1 MWAIIKK
8 EFKSYFLSPIGY
20 IYIGVFLLMCS
31 VIFYTNIFYSILLGG
46 YVEFANFFNSTETI
60 LTFIVPLITMRMFS
74 EERKNGTEQLLLTSP
89 RSVTSIVL
97 GKFIAAALVVVVS
110 VLLTLIYFGIL
121 CYFGE
126 PQFGKALVAILGF
139 ALLAIAYVSFGMFAS
154 SLTENQ
160 VISAVITIAVFI
172 LLWFL
177 PSFSTI
183 FTNFSLMEAFY
194 ESFYLG
200 TISIKN
206 LVLLVSFSA
215 LFVVLTI
222 IVLQRRK
229 SVK

>member
-1 MWAIIKK
+1 MWAIVKK

-20 IYIGVFLLMCS
+20 IYIGVFLLTCS
-31 VIFYTNIFYSILLGG
+31 IFFYLDIFVKL
-46 YVEFANFFNSTETI
+46 STDFPYMFRSAVTI

-89 RSVTSIVL
+89 RSITQVVL
-97 GKFIAAALVVVVS
+97 GKFIAAALVVLVS

-121 CYFGE
+121 SYFGE
-126 PQFGKALVAILGF
+126 PQLGKSLIVILGF
-139 ALLAIAYVSFGMFAS
+139 ALLSIAYVSFGMFAS

-160 VISAVITIAVFI
+160 VVSAVITIAVFV

-177 PSFSTI
+177 PSFSSI
-183 FTNFSLMEAFY
+183 FIDFSLMEAFF

-206 LVLLVSFSA
+206 LVLLVSFTA
-215 LFVVLTI
+215 LFVVFTI
-222 IVLQRRK
+222 MVLQRRK

>member
-1 MWAIIKK
+1 MWAIVKK

-20 IYIGVFLLMCS
+20 IYIGVFLLTCS
-31 VIFYTNIFYSILLGG
+31 IFFYLDIFVNL
-46 YVEFANFFNSTETI
+46 STDFPYMFRSAVTI

-89 RSVTSIVL
+89 RSITQVVL
-97 GKFIAAALVVVVS
+97 GKFIAAALVVLVS

-121 CYFGE
+121 SYFGE
-126 PQFGKALVAILGF
+126 PQLGKSLIAILGF
-139 ALLAIAYVSFGMFAS
+139 ALLSIAYVSFGMFAS

-160 VISAVITIAVFI
+160 VVSAVITIAVFV

-177 PSFSTI
+177 PSFSSI
-183 FTNFSLMEAFY
+183 FIDFSLMEAFF

-206 LVLLVSFSA
+206 LVLLVLFTA
-215 LFVVLTI
+215 LFVVFTI
-222 IVLQRRK
+222 MVLQRRK

>member
-1 MWAIIKK
+1 MWAIVKK

-20 IYIGVFLLMCS
+20 IYIGVFLLTCS
-31 VIFYTNIFYSILLGG
+31 IFFYLDIFVNL
-46 YVEFANFFNSTETI
+46 STDFPYMFGSAVTI

-89 RSVTSIVL
+89 RSITQVVL
-97 GKFIAAALVVVVS
+97 GKFIAAALVVLVS

-121 CYFGE
+121 SYFGE
-126 PQFGKALVAILGF
+126 PQLGKSLIAILGF
-139 ALLAIAYVSFGMFAS
+139 ALLSIAYVSFGMFAS

-160 VISAVITIAVFI
+160 VVSAVITIAVFV

-177 PSFSTI
+177 PSFSSI
-183 FTNFSLMEAFY
+183 FIDFSLMEAFF

-206 LVLLVSFSA
+206 LVLLVSFTA

>member
-31 VIFYTNIFYSILLGG
+31 IFFYLD
-46 YVEFANFFNSTETI
+46 VFAFLSTDFPYMFGSASTI

-89 RSVTSIVL
+89 RSITQVVL
-97 GKFIAAALVVVVS
+97 GKFIAATLVVLVS

-126 PQFGKALVAILGF
+126 PQLGKSLVAILGF

-177 PSFSTI
+177 PSFSST
-183 FTNFSLMEAFY
+183 FADFSLMEAFY

-215 LFVVLTI
+215 LFVVFTI
-222 IVLQRRK
+222 MVLQRRK

>member
-1 MWAIIKK
+1 MWAIVKK

-20 IYIGVFLLMCS
+20 IYIGVFLLTCS
-31 VIFYTNIFYSILLGG
+31 IFFYLDIFVNL
-46 YVEFANFFNSTETI
+46 STDFPYMFRSAVTI

-89 RSVTSIVL
+89 RSITQVVL
-97 GKFIAAALVVVVS
+97 GKFIAAALVVLVS

-121 CYFGE
+121 SYFGE
-126 PQFGKALVAILGF
+126 TQLGKSLIAILGF
-139 ALLAIAYVSFGMFAS
+139 ALLSIAYVSFGMFAS

-160 VISAVITIAVFI
+160 VVSAVITIAVFV

-177 PSFSTI
+177 PSFSSI
-183 FTNFSLMEAFY
+183 FIDFSLMEAFF

-206 LVLLVSFSA
+206 LVLLVSFTA
-215 LFVVLTI
+215 LFVVFTI
-222 IVLQRRK
+222 MVLQRRK

>member
-20 IYIGVFLLMCS
+20 IYIGVFLLTCS
-31 VIFYTNIFYSILLGG
+31 IFFYLDIFVNLSIDFPYMFGSA
-46 YVEFANFFNSTETI
+46 VTI

-89 RSVTSIVL
+89 RSITQIVL
-97 GKFIAAALVVVVS
+97 GKFIAATLVVMVS
-110 VLLTLIYFGIL
+110 VLLTLMYFGIL

-126 PQFGKALVAILGF
+126 PQLGKSLVSILGF

-160 VISAVITIAVFI
+160 VVSAVISIAVFI

-177 PSFSTI
+177 PGFSSVFI
-183 FTNFSLMEAFY
+183 DFSLMEAFF

-206 LVLLVSFSA
+206 LVLLLSFSA
-215 LFVVLTI
+215 IFVVFTI
-222 IVLQRRK
+222 MVLQRRK
-229 SVK
+229 NIK

>member
-1 MWAIIKK
+1 MWAIVKK

-20 IYIGVFLLMCS
+20 IYIGVFLLTCS
-31 VIFYTNIFYSILLGG
+31 IFFYLDIFVKL
-46 YVEFANFFNSTETI
+46 STDFPYMFRSAVTI

-89 RSVTSIVL
+89 RSITQIVL
-97 GKFIAAALVVVVS
+97 GKFVAATLVVLVS

-121 CYFGE
+121 SYFGE
-126 PQFGKALVAILGF
+126 PQLGKSLIAILGF
-139 ALLAIAYVSFGMFAS
+139 ALLSIAYVSFGMFAS

-160 VISAVITIAVFI
+160 VVSAVITIAVFV

-177 PSFSTI
+177 PRFSSI
-183 FTNFSLMEAFY
+183 FIDFSLMEAFF

-206 LVLLVSFSA
+206 LVLLVSFTL
-215 LFVVLTI
+215 LFVVFTI
-222 IVLQRRK
+222 MVLQRRK

>member
-1 MWAIIKK
+1 MWAIVKK

-20 IYIGVFLLMCS
+20 IYIGVFLLTCS
-31 VIFYTNIFYSILLGG
+31 IFFYLDIFVNL
-46 YVEFANFFNSTETI
+46 STDFPYMFGSAVTI

-89 RSVTSIVL
+89 RSITQVVL
-97 GKFIAAALVVVVS
+97 GKFIAAALVVLVS

-121 CYFGE
+121 SYFGE
-126 PQFGKALVAILGF
+126 TQLGKSLIAILGF
-139 ALLAIAYVSFGMFAS
+139 ALLSIAYVSFGMFAS

-160 VISAVITIAVFI
+160 VVSAVITIAVFV

-177 PSFSTI
+177 PSFSSI
-183 FTNFSLMEAFY
+183 FIDFSLMEAFF

-206 LVLLVSFSA
+206 LVLLVSFTA
-215 LFVVLTI
+215 LFVVFTI
-222 IVLQRRK
+222 MVLQRRK

>member
-1 MWAIIKK
+1 MWAIVKK

-20 IYIGVFLLMCS
+20 IYIGVFLLTCS
-31 VIFYTNIFYSILLGG
+31 IFFYLDIFVKL
-46 YVEFANFFNSTETI
+46 STDFPYMFRSAVTI

-89 RSVTSIVL
+89 RSITQVVL
-97 GKFIAAALVVVVS
+97 GKFIAAALVVLVS

-121 CYFGE
+121 SYFGE
-126 PQFGKALVAILGF
+126 PQLGKSLIAILGF
-139 ALLAIAYVSFGMFAS
+139 ALLSIAYVSFGMFAS

-160 VISAVITIAVFI
+160 VVSAVITIALFV

-177 PSFSTI
+177 PSFSSI
-183 FTNFSLMEAFY
+183 FIDFSLMEAFF

-206 LVLLVSFSA
+206 LVLLVSFTA
-215 LFVVLTI
+215 LFVVFTI
-222 IVLQRRK
+222 MVLQRRK

>member
-31 VIFYTNIFYSILLGG
+31 IFFYLDVFT
-46 YVEFANFFNSTETI
+46 YMSTDFPYMFGSASTI

-89 RSVTSIVL
+89 RSVTQVVL
-97 GKFIAAALVVVVS
+97 GKFIAAALVVLVS

-126 PQFGKALVAILGF
+126 PQLGKSLVAILGF

-177 PSFSTI
+177 PNFSST
-183 FTNFSLMEAFY
+183 FSDFSLMEAFY

-215 LFVVLTI
+215 LFVVFTI
-222 IVLQRRK
+222 MVLQRRK

>member
-31 VIFYTNIFYSILLGG
+31 IFFYLDVFT
-46 YVEFANFFNSTETI
+46 YMSTDFPYMFGSASTI

-89 RSVTSIVL
+89 RSITQVVL
-97 GKFIAAALVVVVS
+97 GKFIAAALVVLVS

-121 CYFGE
+121 CYFGK
-126 PQFGKALVAILGF
+126 PQLGKSLVAILGF

-177 PSFSTI
+177 P
-183 FTNFSLMEAFY
+183 NFSSTFSDFSLIEAFY

-215 LFVVLTI
+215 LFVVFTI
-222 IVLQRRK
+222 MVLQRRK

>member
-1 MWAIIKK
+1 MWAIVKK

-20 IYIGVFLLMCS
+20 IYIGVFLLTCS
-31 VIFYTNIFYSILLGG
+31 IFFYLDIFVNL
-46 YVEFANFFNSTETI
+46 STDFPYMFGSAVTI

-89 RSVTSIVL
+89 RSITQVVL
-97 GKFIAAALVVVVS
+97 GKFIAAALVVLVS

-121 CYFGE
+121 SYFGE
-126 PQFGKALVAILGF
+126 PQLGKSLIAIFGF

-160 VISAVITIAVFI
+160 VVSAVITIAVFV

-177 PSFSTI
+177 PSFSSI
-183 FTNFSLMEAFY
+183 FIDFSLMEAFF

-206 LVLLVSFSA
+206 LVLLVSFTA
-215 LFVVLTI
+215 IFVVFTI
-222 IVLQRRK
+222 MVLQRRK

>member
-8 EFKSYFLSPIGY
+8 EFKSYFLSLIGY

-31 VIFYTNIFYSILLGG
+31 IFFYLDVFT
-46 YVEFANFFNSTETI
+46 YMSTDFPYMFGSASTI

-89 RSVTSIVL
+89 RSVTQVVL
-97 GKFIAAALVVVVS
+97 GKFIAAALVVLVS

-121 CYFGE
+121 CYFGQ
-126 PQFGKALVAILGF
+126 PQLGKSLVAILGF

-160 VISAVITIAVFI
+160 VVSAVITIAVFI

-177 PSFSTI
+177 PSFSST
-183 FTNFSLMEAFY
+183 FADFSLMEAFY

-215 LFVVLTI
+215 LFVVFTI
-222 IVLQRRK
+222 MVLQRRK

>member
-1 MWAIIKK
+1 MN
-8 EFKSYFLSPIGY
+8 G
-20 IYIGVFLLMCS
+20 
-31 VIFYTNIFYSILLGG
+31 IFI
-46 YVEFANFFNSTETI
+46 
-60 LTFIVPLITMRMFS
+60 LIT
-74 EERKNGTEQLLLTSP
+74 
-89 RSVTSIVL
+89 I
-97 GKFIAAALVVVVS
+97 I
-110 VLLTLIYFGIL
+110 IYFGIL

-126 PQFGKALVAILGF
+126 PQLGKSLVAILGF

-177 PSFSTI
+177 PSFSSV
-183 FTNFSLMEAFY
+183 FTDFSLMEAFY

-215 LFVVLTI
+215 LFVVFTI
-222 IVLQRRK
+222 MVLQRRK

>member
-8 EFKSYFLSPIGY
+8 EFKSYFLSPVGY

-31 VIFYTNIFYSILLGG
+31 IFFYLD
-46 YVEFANFFNSTETI
+46 VFAYLSTDFPYMFGSAATI
-60 LTFIVPLITMRMFS
+60 LTFIVPLLTMRMFS

-89 RSVTSIVL
+89 RNVTSIVL

-126 PQFGKALVAILGF
+126 PQLGKALVAILGF

-160 VISAVITIAVFI
+160 IVAAVITIAVFI

-177 PSFSTI
+177 PSFSNI
-183 FTNFSLMEAFY
+183 FIDFSLMEAFY
-194 ESFYLG
+194 GSFYLG
-200 TISIKN
+200 TISIEN
-206 LVLLVSFSA
+206 LVLLLSFSA
-215 LFVVLTI
+215 LFVILTI
-222 IVLQRRK
+222 MVLQRRK

>member
-31 VIFYTNIFYSILLGG
+31 IFFYLDVFALLKTDFPYMFGS
-46 YVEFANFFNSTETI
+46 ASTI

-89 RSVTSIVL
+89 RSVTQVVL
-97 GKFIAAALVVVVS
+97 GKFIAAALVVLVS

-121 CYFGE
+121 CYFGQ
-126 PQFGKALVAILGF
+126 PQLGKSLVAILGF

-160 VISAVITIAVFI
+160 VVSAVITIAVFI

-177 PSFSTI
+177 PSFSST
-183 FTNFSLMEAFY
+183 FSDFSLMEAFY

-215 LFVVLTI
+215 LFVVFTI
-222 IVLQRRK
+222 MVLQRRK

>member
-1 MWAIIKK
+1 MWAIVKK

-20 IYIGVFLLMCS
+20 IYIGVFLLTCS
-31 VIFYTNIFYSILLGG
+31 IFFYLDIFVNL
-46 YVEFANFFNSTETI
+46 STDFPYMFRSAVTI

-89 RSVTSIVL
+89 RSITQVVL
-97 GKFIAAALVVVVS
+97 GKFIAAALVVLVS

-121 CYFGE
+121 SYFGE
-126 PQFGKALVAILGF
+126 PQLSKSLIAILGF
-139 ALLAIAYVSFGMFAS
+139 ALLSIAYVSFGMFAS

-160 VISAVITIAVFI
+160 VVSAVITIAVFV

-177 PSFSTI
+177 PSFSSI
-183 FTNFSLMEAFY
+183 FIDFSLMEAFF

-206 LVLLVSFSA
+206 LVLLVSFTA
-215 LFVVLTI
+215 IFVVFTI
-222 IVLQRRK
+222 MVLQRRK

>member
-1 MWAIIKK
+1 MWAIVKK

-20 IYIGVFLLMCS
+20 IYIGVFLLTCS
-31 VIFYTNIFYSILLGG
+31 IFFYLDIFVNL
-46 YVEFANFFNSTETI
+46 STDFPYMFGSAVTI

-89 RSVTSIVL
+89 RSITQVVL
-97 GKFIAAALVVVVS
+97 GKFIAAALVVLVS

-121 CYFGE
+121 SYFGE
-126 PQFGKALVAILGF
+126 PQLSKSLIAILGF
-139 ALLAIAYVSFGMFAS
+139 ALLSIAYVSFGMFAS

-160 VISAVITIAVFI
+160 VVSAVITIAVFV

-177 PSFSTI
+177 QSFSSI
-183 FTNFSLMEAFY
+183 FIDFSLMEAFF

-206 LVLLVSFSA
+206 LVLLVSFTA
-215 LFVVLTI
+215 LFVVFTI
-222 IVLQRRK
+222 MVLQRRK

>member
-1 MWAIIKK
+1 MWAIVKK

-20 IYIGVFLLMCS
+20 IYIGVFLLTCS
-31 VIFYTNIFYSILLGG
+31 IFFYLDIFVNL
-46 YVEFANFFNSTETI
+46 STDFPYMFGSAVTI

-89 RSVTSIVL
+89 RSITQVVL
-97 GKFIAAALVVVVS
+97 GKFIAAALVVLVS

-121 CYFGE
+121 SYFGE
-126 PQFGKALVAILGF
+126 PQLSKSLIAILGF
-139 ALLAIAYVSFGMFAS
+139 ALLSIAYVSFGMFAS

-160 VISAVITIAVFI
+160 VVSAVITIAVFV

-177 PSFSTI
+177 PSFSSI
-183 FTNFSLMEAFY
+183 FIDFSLMEAFF

-206 LVLLVSFSA
+206 LVLLVSFTA
-215 LFVVLTI
+215 IFVVFTI
-222 IVLQRRK
+222 MVLQRRK

>member
-1 MWAIIKK
+1 MWAIVKK

-20 IYIGVFLLMCS
+20 IYIGVFLLTCS
-31 VIFYTNIFYSILLGG
+31 IFFYLDIFVKL
-46 YVEFANFFNSTETI
+46 STDFPYMFRSAVTI

-89 RSVTSIVL
+89 RSITQVVL
-97 GKFIAAALVVVVS
+97 GKFIAAALVVLVS

-121 CYFGE
+121 SYFGE
-126 PQFGKALVAILGF
+126 PQLSKSLIAILGF
-139 ALLAIAYVSFGMFAS
+139 ALLSIAYVSFGMFAS

-160 VISAVITIAVFI
+160 VVSAVITIAVFV

-177 PSFSTI
+177 PSFSSI
-183 FTNFSLMEAFY
+183 FIDFSLMEAFF

-206 LVLLVSFSA
+206 LVLLVSFTA
-215 LFVVLTI
+215 LFVVFTI
-222 IVLQRRK
+222 MVLQRRK

>member
-20 IYIGVFLLMCS
+20 IYIGVFLLTCS
-31 VIFYTNIFYSILLGG
+31 IFFYLDIFVNLSIDFPYMFGSA
-46 YVEFANFFNSTETI
+46 VTI

-89 RSVTSIVL
+89 RSITQIVL
-97 GKFIAAALVVVVS
+97 GKFIAATLVVMVS
-110 VLLTLIYFGIL
+110 VLLTLMYFGIL

-126 PQFGKALVAILGF
+126 PQLGKSLVSILGF

-160 VISAVITIAVFI
+160 VVSAVISIAVFI

-177 PSFSTI
+177 PGFSSVFI
-183 FTNFSLMEAFY
+183 DFSLMEAFF

-206 LVLLVSFSA
+206 LVLLVSFTA
-215 LFVVLTI
+215 IFVVFTI
-222 IVLQRRK
+222 MVLQRRK

>member
-1 MWAIIKK
+1 MWAIVKK

-20 IYIGVFLLMCS
+20 IYIGVFLLTCS
-31 VIFYTNIFYSILLGG
+31 IFFYLDIFVNL
-46 YVEFANFFNSTETI
+46 STDFPYMFGSAVTI

-89 RSVTSIVL
+89 RSITQVVL
-97 GKFIAAALVVVVS
+97 GKFIAAALVVLVS

-121 CYFGE
+121 SYFGE
-126 PQFGKALVAILGF
+126 PQLGKSLIAILGF
-139 ALLAIAYVSFGMFAS
+139 ALLSIAYVSFGMFAS

-160 VISAVITIAVFI
+160 VVSAVITIAEFV

-177 PSFSTI
+177 PSFSSI
-183 FTNFSLMEAFY
+183 FIDFSLMEAFF

-206 LVLLVSFSA
+206 LVLLVSFTV
-215 LFVVLTI
+215 LFVVFTI
-222 IVLQRRK
+222 MVLQRRK